1 MSVPTAPWSIAYRDG
16 SANAY
21 HVTADDNVV
30 TFEYRPVTP
39 ERSSTGMYSGGPPRE
54 GRLDAAQVAELW
66 TMVRAL
72 ESATELHAVD
82 RMKGTGAFQLTDQV
96 GTRDFIILR
105 GPALLA
111 FDELVQA
118 F

>member
-1 MSVPTAPWSIAYRDG
+1 MSLPSAPWSIGYWDG

-21 HVTADDNVV
+21 HVTADGTAV

-39 ERSSTGMYSGGPPRE
+39 ERSSTGMYSGGPPRAA
-54 GRLDAAQVAELW
+54 RLDAAQAAELW
-66 TMVRAL
+66 RRVCEL
-72 ESATELHAVD
+72 ESTTELHSVD
-82 RMKGTGAFQLTDQV
+82 RMKGTGAFQLTDAA